1 MKEEKYQQYVN
12 SLTER
17 IRTCDGILQQVI
29 ERQRLVEFAES
40 LRSKLNYF
48 DELENVSLELEPL
61 VRGVFGSFYFVSGLS
76 RFDDNPYLP
85 LPSLH
90 TLIDQHTSLS
100 SLPAIKSPPDNTSIS
115 AAQRRTQSPVVIYGS
130 DHDVYDHWCFF
141 DERTKDCAKM
151 NNSGEESDNPIR
163 YPCACSGSIKF
174 VHPDSLLELRL

>member
-61 VRGVFGSFYFVSGLS
+61 
-76 RFDDNPYLP
+76 
-85 LPSLH
+85 
-90 TLIDQHTSLS
+90 
-100 SLPAIKSPPDNTSIS
+100 
-115 AAQRRTQSPVVIYGS
+115 
-130 DHDVYDHWCFF
+130 DHWCFF
-141 DERTKDCAKM
+141 DEKTKDCAKM

-163 YPCACSGSIKF
+163 YPCTCSGSIKF
-174 VHPDSLLELRL
+174 VHPDSLLELRLYQEESNTLFFFVYVSSHVLDLFASALDQDYYIVFLSSQSVNKTSTHISILSALNGR